1 MLSDIQ
7 LNMHT
12 ATYQAKVFSD
22 DSGDFRKVSNAN
34 VLIYFPHGFG
44 DWVQLSYVLPLL
56 EPSNRYW
63 ITRFGDDNVAL
74 MENDAQVN
82 PIYLGVNSAHCDDGK
97 AFGCQHF
104 GLDYERVNGS
114 VQELHL
120 PLPLHDACR
129 RNEIDTVLWSSY
141 PETWGYQQF
150 PYHSKPR
157 NLIPNLVR
165 EELLEKIDLG
175 LPLKSSIRFEV
186 SPWVHRWV
194 ESKLMNF
201 VGLRGHR
208 LCVIGRSGYSAV
220 DKNWGHL
227 WREDLPLDRRRE
239 GEECR
244 DFMRLMLRK
253 DKRWTFLV
261 VEDRLY
267 DGDDTVRS
275 PDLHACS
282 YAELFGTPETS
293 CLPFGLVMKVVL
305 NLAEL
310 CVGVPAGPYEL
321 SMAKPQLPTVGI
333 WIQHL
338 PSWYDEPKAASLH
351 VIGRNVR
358 ECGRDER
365 PGSFSRSNGIDFRT
379 MWVDTRIITG
389 EQVMTAVEQL
399 I

>member
-1 MLSDIQ
+1 M
-7 LNMHT
+7 NMHT
-12 ATYQAKVFSD
+12 ALYRAKVFSD
-22 DSGDFRKVSNAN
+22 ASGHFRDVRNAN

-63 ITRFGDDNVAL
+63 ITGFGDDNIAV
-74 MENDAQVN
+74 MENDSRVN
-82 PIYLGVNSAHCDDGK
+82 PIYLGVNSARCLDGE
-97 AFGCQHF
+97 ALGCQNL
-104 GLDYERVNGS
+104 GLDWEQVNGS
-114 VQELHL
+114 MQALRL
-120 PLPLHDACR
+120 PGPLHDICR

-141 PETWGYQQF
+141 PETYGYQPF

-157 NLIPNLVR
+157 NIIPNLVP
-165 EELLEKIDLG
+165 EKILEKIDLG
-175 LPLKSSIRFEV
+175 APLKSSIRFEV
-186 SPWVHRWV
+186 SPWVQQWV
-194 ESKLMNF
+194 ESKLMTV
-201 VGLRGHR
+201 VGLRGHM
-208 LCVIGRSGYSAV
+208 LCVVGRHGYSSV
-220 DKNWGHL
+220 GKNWGHL
-227 WREDLPLDRRRE
+227 WREDLPSDRRRE

-244 DFMRLMLRK
+244 DFMRLMLQK
-253 DKRWTFLV
+253 DNRWRFLV

-267 DGDDTVRS
+267 SGDDTVRS
-275 PDLHACS
+275 ADLHAYS
-282 YAELFGTPETS
+282 YAELFGTPESS

-310 CVGVPAGPYEL
+310 FVGVPAGPYEL

-333 WIQHL
+333 WIEHL
-338 PSWYDEPKAASLH
+338 PSWYDEPKTASLH
-351 VIGRNVR
+351 VIGRNIH

-365 PGSFSRSNGIDFRT
+365 PGSFSRSNGLEFRT